1 MSLEQKIEAL
11 TAAVEALTAKM
22 SGAGVAAPAPAPAAE
37 KPKAEKPKAAE
48 YTPKHTKDEMTAA
61 LNEVKEKF
69 GTPVAKSIVTETGK
83 AAKMAEISDPKLI
96 DACYEAAKAKL
107 AEANDDV

>member
-22 SGAGVAAPAPAPAAE
+22 SGAAAAPAPAPAAE

>member
-1 MSLEQKIEAL
+1 MSLEEAL
-11 TAAVEALTAKM
+11 KANTAAVEALTAALAK
-22 SGAGVAAPAPAPAAE
+22 SGAATSAPAAE
-37 KPKAEKPKAAE
+37 KPAKADKPKADA
-48 YTPKHTKDEMTAA
+48 YTPKHTKDEMTAV

-83 AAKMAEISDPKLI
+83 AAKMAEITDPKLI

-107 AEANDDV
+107 EEAENEV

>member
-22 SGAGVAAPAPAPAAE
+22 SGAAAAPAPAPAAE

-61 LNEVKEKF
+61 LNEVREKF

-83 AAKMAEISDPKLI
+83 AAKMAEITDPKLI

-107 AEANDDV
+107 EEAENEV

>member
-22 SGAGVAAPAPAPAAE
+22 SSGSAGAPAAD
-37 KPKAEKPKAAE
+37 KPAKATKTAAAE
-48 YTPKHTKDEMTAA
+48 YTPKFTKDEMTAA

-69 GTPVAKSIVTETGK
+69 GTPVAKEIVTGTGK
-83 AAKMAEISDPKLI
+83 ADKMANITDPKLI
-96 DACYEAAKAKL
+96 DACYEAAKAKMKE
-107 AEANDDV
+107 AEDDV